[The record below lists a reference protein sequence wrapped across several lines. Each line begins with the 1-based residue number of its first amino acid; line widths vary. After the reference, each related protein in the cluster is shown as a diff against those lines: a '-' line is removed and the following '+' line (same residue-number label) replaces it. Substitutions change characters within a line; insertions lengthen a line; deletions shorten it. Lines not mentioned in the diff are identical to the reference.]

1 LWIYAV
7 VYLSLQLKFNEK
19 IAMTSTMDIRNRII
33 EQLLA
38 INDKEY
44 LLALSRIID
53 QSQVQGGQ
61 VPLTEEQKLMLAM
74 SDADIA
80 ERRTIDQQALHEQEL
95 RWLKEK

>member
-1 LWIYAV
+1 
-7 VYLSLQLKFNEK
+7 
-19 IAMTSTMDIRNRII
+19 MTSTAEIRNRII
-33 EQLLA
+33 EQLLS

-61 VPLTEEQKLMLAM
+61 VTLTEEQKRMLVM

-80 ERRTIDQQALHEQEL
+80 EGRTIDQQVLHEQEL